1 MCIPND
7 APETTRVQ
15 RLAAGAVRTVSA
27 LASGKVARR
36 VPPGTRIAQ
45 YGRMSRPWPGPISM
59 QRRARFV
66 AACVALVLCASGC
79 KGDGGGPV
87 GPDPDITG
95 RWTGTAKAY
104 TVHFSADFTRA
115 GDAVGGSGSFS
126 SPIASGDFVVS
137 GTVSGRDVDLVLTSE
152 ELGATVFRGRFT
164 ASDRIEG
171 TFDPN
176 GSYELD
182 LTLDRD

>member
-1 MCIPND
+1 MSRRSSGP
-7 APETTRVQ
+7 
-15 RLAAGAVRTVSA
+15 GSA
-27 LASGKVARR
+27 QRR
-36 VPPGTRIAQ
+36 V
-45 YGRMSRPWPGPISM
+45 
-59 QRRARFV
+59 RFF
-66 AACVALVLCASGC
+66 AAWIALVLCASAC

-87 GPDPDITG
+87 GPDPVITG

-104 TVHFSADFTRA
+104 TVHFSADFTQT
-115 GDAVGGSGSFS
+115 GDAVGGSGRFS

-137 GTVSGRDVDLVLTSE
+137 GTLSGREVDLVLTSE
-152 ELGATVFRGRFT
+152 ELGATIFRGRFT
-164 ASDRIEG
+164 AADRIEG